1 MDMKIHCMYSVI
13 DYKIKMNFDY
23 LEQREVHPL
32 PFAETCLLVY
42 PHPPWSVKLRSN
54 SGLPY
59 RRSTNY
65 QPSYGAAELSHA
77 AP

>member
-32 PFAETCLLVY
+32 PFAETCLHV
-42 PHPPWSVKLRSN
+42 SS
-54 SGLPY
+54 S
-59 RRSTNY
+59 SM
-65 QPSYGAAELSHA
+65 EC
-77 AP
+77 